1 MDERSDA
8 HDTRDPGGPR
18 DSHWS
23 AMLETLDRQRT
34 DLARAAEQ
42 LATLTARAVSTDRL
56 IEVTVDARGL
66 LVDLHIAPAAL
77 RRHRAPV
84 LSGLIT
90 DLVAAAD
97 EQLRSRRA
105 HLLAAVAGT
114 APGYTDVSAGDRT

>member
-1 MDERSDA
+1 
-8 HDTRDPGGPR
+8 
-18 DSHWS
+18 
-23 AMLETLDRQRT
+23 MLEKLDRQRT

-66 LVDLHIAPAAL
+66 LVDLQIEPAAL

-84 LSGLIT
+84 LAELIT

-97 EQLRSRRA
+97 QQLRHQRE
-105 HLLAAVAGT
+105 HLLAAVAET
-114 APGYTDVSAGDRT
+114 APGYADVSGGNRT